1 MIINPQNLDTA
12 FRGWKTQFNEAFA
25 AGETHGERIAM
36 TVPSSTRE
44 EAYGW
49 LGQFPQLR
57 EWVGDR
63 VVKDIKA
70 HGFTITNV
78 KFESTISISREDY
91 ADDRYGVFGSMFREM
106 GHQAKVHPDE
116 LIFGLLAEGETT
128 LCYDGQNF
136 FDTDHPSVDRNGDAV
151 TVSNILEPL
160 GTDTPWYL
168 FDTSRPIKPMIWQER
183 EDYEFQ
189 MVNNHNDT
197 GVFMTDL
204 YHYGVRARVNAG
216 FGLWHMAFMCKGP
229 LNAANYK
236 AARAAM
242 MELRG
247 DQGRVLGLKPD
258 TLVVPPSLEE
268 AARQIAV
275 AQFDGAGASNVWSG
289 TADVIVTPQLA

>member
-1 MIINPQNLDTA
+1 MIINPANLDTA
-12 FRGWKTQFNEAFA
+12 FRGWRSTFSDAFA
-25 AGETHGERIAM
+25 AGETQSQRIAM
-36 TVPSSTRE
+36 TVPNSTRD

-63 VVKDIKA
+63 VVKDIEA
-70 HGFTITNV
+70 HGFSITNK
-78 KFESTISISREDY
+78 KFESTVSIKREDY
-91 ADDRYGVFGSMFREM
+91 ADDRFGIFKPMFAEM
-106 GHQAKVHPDE
+106 GHQAKIHPDE
-116 LIFGLLAEGETT
+116 MIFALLGTGETT

-136 FDTDHPSVDRNGDAV
+136 FDTDHPSVDKDGNA
-151 TVSNILEPL
+151 TLVSNILDPT
-160 GTDTPWYL
+160 GVDTPWYL

-189 MVNNHNDT
+189 MVSNPNDT

-216 FGLWHMAFMCKGP
+216 FGLWHMALMCKGP
-229 LNAANYK
+229 LNSANYK

-247 DQGRVLGLKPD
+247 DQGRVLGLKPNV
-258 TLVVPPSLEE
+258 LVVPPVLEE
-268 AARQIAV
+268 PARQIAK
-275 AQFDGAGASNVWSG
+275 AQFDAAGASNVWAD
-289 TADVIVTPQLA
+289 TADVIVTPHLA